1 MSHSATSKKCLEK
14 ILPYLRRLYEALAS
28 LPEEFV
34 HTGEIYRAEKGV
46 RFKNDNG
53 EPLEKG
59 DTIPFWRFASF
70 TMDPS
75 QTTAFK
81 TTTALKASVD
91 SVTKLIGASPEFTL
105 AERLRQFMRNF
116 ACDTHS
122 KYLPDTCDELA
133 SRYEDDV
140 AQLNEVLKKR
150 FGKTLPPRGE
160 KQKRTIIWVEK
171 GVGYDIA
178 LFSEYPAESE
188 ILVEAGTQ
196 LEVLENSLRKWEQF
210 GEEEDSNRQQL
221 RTRMLRMVPLL
232 TGGPGSLVRRYVENQ
247 VARREFME
255 NLERRLDNGEEIDLF
270 NQPESHGSSVT
281 RERSVDERRL
291 DRRTVQRERVKEC
304 LEDLHDFEGASD
316 WLLQVTV
323 KQHDGKDDTVGE
335 RIDAS
340 KMQTVK
346 NYRLYSVDP
355 GQLLKVTIRNLSL
368 VRTISFTPVY
378 VDCEGDDDPEEAHTL
393 IMLKSGESQELPM
406 ALKKDR
412 EEKDDGWDLRDEQ
425 GTKTLLRLRFTVA
438 QPT

>member
-1 MSHSATSKKCLEK
+1 
-14 ILPYLRRLYEALAS
+14 
-28 LPEEFV
+28 
-34 HTGEIYRAEKGV
+34 
-46 RFKNDNG
+46 
-53 EPLEKG
+53 
-59 DTIPFWRFASF
+59 
-70 TMDPS
+70 
-75 QTTAFK
+75 
-81 TTTALKASVD
+81 
-91 SVTKLIGASPEFTL
+91 
-105 AERLRQFMRNF
+105 
-116 ACDTHS
+116 
-122 KYLPDTCDELA
+122 
-133 SRYEDDV
+133 V

-160 KQKRTIIWVEK
+160 KQKRTIIQVED

-178 LFSEYPAESE
+178 LFSDWPEESE

-196 LEVLENSLRKWEQF
+196 LEVLANDLNVWKPF
-210 GEEEDSNRQQL
+210 GEEEYSNRQQL

-232 TGGPGSLVRRYVENQ
+232 TGGPGSLVRRYVDKQIED
-247 VARREFME
+247 REQCEAFME
-255 NLERRLDNGEEIDLF
+255 AFMAFQKLKRTGGCLSDLPPETFSQLQKVIGELEQLPSTSKGGL
-270 NQPESHGSSVT
+270 VT
-281 RERSVDERRL
+281 RSATRS
-291 DRRTVQRERVKEC
+291 
-304 LEDLHDFEGASD
+304 EDQKAQTLIKQLWEEAHDFDGACD

-323 KQHDGKDDTVGE
+323 KQHEGKDDTVGE

-340 KMQTVK
+340 KVQTVK

-355 GQLLKVTIRNLSL
+355 GQLLKVTVRNLSL

-412 EEKDDGWDLRDEQ
+412 EEKDDGWDLRDAE